1 MADEADSSLEQRGEH
16 TWAEDL
22 LHEARDLMRK
32 QHRRAR
38 LRRVAI
44 GVLTALAL
52 VGVLLVLGP
61 PIGRA
66 PIAASPSPQLTAPA
80 TQPSPTSTQATS
92 PSVPP
97 SRAGA
102 WTELQWSGPSV
113 VPDQGV
119 FSAAVGWREG
129 YVAIGSAS
137 GASQRI
143 GAAFASTDGVR
154 WQRTTAESTFSE
166 IPAYMVATSARLIVL
181 ANRAGPPG
189 SVAAWVSLDGRGWQ
203 PEPDLALGGAI
214 VSHVAVRDGVI
225 LALGTDA
232 SGQPATWRSE
242 DGGKWSQTLASPPG
256 IVRGIAAVSDGFLA
270 LGRDGAPDI
279 GSGGVGLPGVGR
291 PAAWWSGDGRAW
303 SAEQVEGVAAA
314 GAQLTEAFRVED
326 GYFAVGSDSTT
337 PGQNARSPLLW
348 ISADARDWRM
358 LGPPAQWGRAG
369 ATGRQAVIFSRTD
382 FGTVQLGVWSSQDG
396 RDWIQ
401 VKLSGDALHI
411 PGYEPAVGQTS
422 WVDRIFV
429 MSRGVI
435 VLGQADGQL
444 TAWFAEAVSK

>member
-1 MADEADSSLEQRGEH
+1 MEYLV
-16 TWAEDL
+16 
-22 LHEARDLMRK
+22 RK
-32 QHRRAR
+32 QQQRAW
-38 LRRVAI
+38 LRR
-44 GVLTALAL
+44 GVISVLGALAL
-52 VGVLLVLGP
+52 VGVVLVLSP
-61 PIGRA
+61 TVGRT
-66 PIAASPSPQLTAPA
+66 PVTSPSPQPTAPA
-80 TQPSPTSTQATS
+80 TQPSPASTQATS
-92 PSVPP
+92 TSVPP
-97 SRAGA
+97 GRAGA
-102 WTELQWSGPSV
+102 WTELRWSGPSL

-137 GASQRI
+137 GASQRV

-154 WQRTTAESTFSE
+154 WQRTTPESTFSE
-166 IPAYMVATSARLIVL
+166 IPDHMVATSTRLIAL
-181 ANRAGPPG
+181 AYRPGPPA
-189 SVAAWVSLDGRGWQ
+189 SVVAWVSLDGRSWQ
-203 PEPDLALGGAI
+203 AEHDLALAGA
-214 VSHVAVRDGVI
+214 VFSQVAVRDGVI

-232 SGQPATWRSE
+232 SGRAVTWRSD
-242 DGGKWSQTLASPPG
+242 DGGRWTHTPASPAG

-270 LGRDGAPDI
+270 LGRDGESDV

-291 PAAWWSGDGRAW
+291 PAAWWSSDGRAW
-303 SAEQVEGVAAA
+303 SAAQVEGVAAA

-326 GYFAVGSDSTT
+326 GHFAVGSDTTT

-348 ISADARDWRM
+348 ISTDARDWRI

-369 ATGRQAVIFSRTD
+369 ANGRQAVIFSRTD
-382 FGTVQLGVWSSQDG
+382 SGTVKLGAWSSQDG

-401 VKLSGDALHI
+401 VKFSGDVVHI

-429 MSRGVI
+429 MPRGIV